1 MSIFVFFLD
10 PDHEEELPDLEGTLV
25 LLSYLS
31 YLCCNSSKCHKCNQV
46 PEWSTHYLFK
56 SYFSSHS
63 NIVRIMN
70 ATYVELWFLIVDM
83 MFVVL
88 ALTDGTAVAQVV
100 DITSKGKWLFIFA
113 FKV

>member
-1 MSIFVFFLD
+1 
-10 PDHEEELPDLEGTLV
+10 
-25 LLSYLS
+25 
-31 YLCCNSSKCHKCNQV
+31 
-46 PEWSTHYLFK
+46 
-56 SYFSSHS
+56 
-63 NIVRIMN
+63 MN